1 MRARHL
7 FSTLTLAL
15 LLMMAGGIG
24 SMAGAPGPGQVK
36 DQTPTSGRLAGVIT
50 PQVKSGF
57 QVRLLI
63 PATTTEIASKNSDP
77 DGHFALEDIH
87 PGTYQLDIEDSN
99 GNGGC
104 AHLPWTK
111 KVTIRAGKTT
121 TVKAKVEPKAGA
133 ACG

>member
-1 MRARHL
+1 MSARYL

-15 LLMMAGGIG
+15 MIAVGGNGAWAGG
-24 SMAGAPGPGQVK
+24 PDPGQVK
-36 DQTPTSGRLAGVIT
+36 DETPTSGRIVGVIT

-57 QVRLLI
+57 HIRLLV
-63 PATTTEIASKNSDP
+63 PGTTTEIASKDSDA

-99 GNGGC
+99 GTGGC

-111 KVTIRAGKTT
+111 KITIRAGKTT
-121 TVKAKVEPKAGA
+121 TVKAKVEPKPGA
-133 ACG
+133 ACE